1 MSLNK
6 QKISLRAKN
15 SFIFTS
21 IWEVTELVKIFFFH
35 KKTKMFYGRLEWSG
49 EWDQNTN
56 IKPFGEPFVTIPWG
70 RFLPCWHL
78 YVGYVCYIYYT
89 RMTCYAWKL
98 WPDNNNA
105 STNISV
111 PWKYFQISIISL
123 GLRYSITKFI
133 STGLTNSFTS
143 YYNSW
148 GRPIENLV

>member
-1 MSLNK
+1 M
-6 QKISLRAKN
+6 
-15 SFIFTS
+15 
-21 IWEVTELVKIFFFH
+21 
-35 KKTKMFYGRLEWSG
+35 
-49 EWDQNTN
+49 
-56 IKPFGEPFVTIPWG
+56 TIPWG

-133 STGLTNSFTS
+133 STELTNSFTS
-143 YYNSW
+143 YYNSQ
-148 GRPIENLV
+148 GRPVENLVPSFPRNGPNVALMYIMFTYWILTRPGMLIIEILWFPLPRTDSRDESDLMTNCHI